1 VSEVSRWSG
10 RGRRIAGP
18 ALCVAAIGLG
28 VAVSGCGGGSS
39 SGATTAAESFV
50 GGDAVPAKPAAPI
63 RLTDYRG
70 HKVNLAALKRKPV
83 LVAFLYTHCHD
94 LCPVVAAK
102 VHTTYSLLGP
112 HETRPVFLAVSV
124 DPKHDTPASAAKFNR
139 EHRTT
144 GEIDWLLGTP
154 AELKRVWDAWNVIP
168 QREKN
173 DPEVIEHSA
182 DIYGVGADGKVHVLY
197 SPEFKPPLLARD
209 IKTLAES

>member
-1 VSEVSRWSG
+1 MFLAA
-10 RGRRIAGP
+10 I
-18 ALCVAAIGLG
+18 ALCVA
-28 VAVSGCGGGSS
+28 VAGCGS
-39 SGATTAAESFV
+39 SGGEAGTTTASYV
-50 GGDAVPAKPAAPI
+50 GGDAVPAKPAAPL

-70 HKVNLAALKRKPV
+70 HEVDLAKLKGRPV

-112 HETRPVFLAVSV
+112 HTRRPVFLAVSV
-124 DPKHDTPASAAKFNR
+124 DPARDTPASAAKFNR

-144 GEIDWLLGTP
+144 GEIDWLLGSR
-154 AELKRVWDAWNVIP
+154 AELKRVWKAWNVIP
-168 QREKN
+168 QAEKS

-182 DIYGVGADGKVHVLY
+182 DLYGVGADGKVHVLY

-209 IKTLAES
+209 VKTLAES